1 MNCSSP
7 SRQEGRGGVKTCGR
21 SQVAAK
27 MTISREGLAGLERSD
42 LAGPCRVEP
51 RQRGRNSE
59 EATKYCRRSKKCRRW
74 SLLELSVYMQC
85 NFTGRPVSKG
95 GQGEMHPIISRLFLR
110 FIVLLYFLFD
120 CFEWSAELAQI

>member
-7 SRQEGRGGVKTCGR
+7 SRQEGRGGVRTRGR

-42 LAGPCRVEP
+42 LGGPCRIEP

-95 GQGEMHPIISRLFLR
+95 GQGLDVQPRTQSFHDYSLGLLCCFIFFVGLFR
-110 FIVLLYFLFD
+110 M
-120 CFEWSAELAQI
+120 ER